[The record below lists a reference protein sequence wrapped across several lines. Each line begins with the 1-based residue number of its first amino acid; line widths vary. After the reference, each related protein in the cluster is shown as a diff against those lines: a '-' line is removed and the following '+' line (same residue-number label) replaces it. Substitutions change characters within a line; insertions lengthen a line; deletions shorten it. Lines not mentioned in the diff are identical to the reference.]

1 MVGKY
6 VILGAA
12 NPWEQKLSPCRIGKT
27 TLLPQKRQLFIED
40 SLYVLASSYLDDIK
54 IDKMPFVIGGTYG
67 CDRITILSDKDIS
80 ELQTIWFDFIRQ
92 ITKFF

>member
-1 MVGKY
+1 M
-6 VILGAA
+6 
-12 NPWEQKLSPCRIGKT
+12 
-27 TLLPQKRQLFIED
+27 FIED

-54 IDKMPFVIGGTYG
+54 IDKRPFVIGGTYG